1 VKILNKHFLTKY
13 LVFTFL
19 IILKP
24 LHAAQD
30 NIRFQRIALEQGLS
44 QETILSAY
52 QDQEGFMW
60 FGTQEGLNRYD
71 GYQFKVFTHSLRH
84 PDSLSSDWVYS
95 IEESQDGNLWIGTI
109 NGINIFDKS
118 TQTFRHL
125 KHDPNNKNS
134 LSENNSRVIYKDSDK
149 QLWVGTDSGLNR
161 FNPETREFSRFYNQ
175 KEDTLEPNEISS
187 IAQDKEGFLWIGTD
201 GNGLS
206 KFDPKT
212 EKIVTT
218 SKHIRD
224 KSGFSNVNIKSLY
237 IDNLQRI
244 WIGTA
249 GDGLTILDIQDNE
262 LHVDTSTSWKPQ
274 EFDGLSISHIYQ
286 DKIGNVW
293 IATDLGLFRFNSKLN
308 TFQSILNEPDNLYS
322 LSTNRISYL
331 YQDSGGVFWVGT
343 YSGLNKWNTATAK
356 FDHVRVTSN
365 FSSSLS
371 DNFILGFYEAGNE
384 KMWIATSVGLNLL
397 NTENGLVT
405 QFHHD
410 SENMNSL
417 RSNKIASLFASDHN
431 ELWIGYRGK
440 GLSKLDRKTGQ
451 YTHYKND
458 PNDITSLASNGVSSI
473 KQARNGKL
481 WIGAFGGGL
490 NLFDPE
496 TEQFIRYTHNKND
509 LSSIGSNKILSILE
523 DEDGL
528 LWLAT
533 LDSGI
538 SIFNPRTSSATRLM
552 HEPNVPSSLGNNF
565 IWAIFEDS
573 KSNIWVGTS
582 GSGLNKLSAKNRYSG
597 NYKFE
602 KISREEGL
610 PSNTVYGIIEDSE
623 GFLWLSTNRGLT
635 KFNPNT
641 KAILN
646 YDSSH
651 GLQGNEF
658 NTGAYY
664 QAGDGKVYFGGTNG
678 VTAFYPEDISP
689 NSHVPPVVLTKF
701 QKLNE
706 VVSIDSLTPE
716 SNNIQISH
724 KDYLI
729 AFEFAGLDYASPS
742 NNRYKYKLEGFDEEW
757 IEAADVRKATY
768 TNLPSGNYVFRVKAS
783 NNDGIWNDKGAVVAL
798 TVLPAPWYS
807 WWAYLIYGLISLAIL
822 YRIYRSY
829 VNKLLEEANYR
840 KKLESEVESR
850 TVELSSA
857 NEQLLN
863 ASITDQ
869 LTGLNNRR
877 YLNSIVEQRCS
888 AVLREFERE
897 AKTGKSNSESGPRL
911 FFLMFDLDGFKP
923 INDAYGH
930 GSGDKVIVQVGEV
943 LKSVCRKSDTVIRWG
958 GDEFLVMGRVEE
970 STEVEILAERL
981 RSKIAANGFDIDLKQ
996 KMYLSCSIGYSL
1008 FPFSHHYPNA
1018 LSWEQV
1024 HLLADKALYKS
1035 KDAGRNKW
1043 TGILQ
1048 SVQKPPANVMGTLTQ
1063 NIEKVIKDGHV
1074 TIKQNT

>member
-1 VKILNKHFLTKY
+1 LNKKTAITCFFFLLSFIFSHVY
-13 LVFTFL
+13 
-19 IILKP
+19 
-24 LHAAQD
+24 AGQG
-30 NIRFQRIALEQGLS
+30 NIRFQRIASEQGLS
-44 QETILSAY
+44 QETILSSY
-52 QDQEGFMW
+52 QDLDGFMW
-60 FGTQEGLNRYD
+60 FGTQAGLNRYD
-71 GYQFKVFTHSLRH
+71 GYQFKVFSHSSRN
-84 PDSLSSDWVYS
+84 PNSLSSDWIY
-95 IEESQDGNLWIGTI
+95 TI
-109 NGINIFDKS
+109 NEASDGQLWLGTMDGINIYDKS
-118 TQTFRHL
+118 TQTFTHI
-125 KHDPNNKNS
+125 KHDPTLSSS
-134 LSENNSRVIYKDSDK
+134 LSQNNVRVLFKDSSNNM
-149 QLWVGTDSGLNR
+149 WVGTHGGLNR
-161 FNPETREFSRFYNQ
+161 YNSKTGEFSKFYSEASQNKQ
-175 KEDTLEPNEISS
+175 GFDKVSGIVEDS
-187 IAQDKEGFLWIGTD
+187 KGFIWASTD
-201 GNGLS
+201 GNGLYKLDPSSGEIILSFAQVKEKVGFVSPNIRSLFLDS
-206 KFDPKT
+206 KQRLWIGAAGDGLSV
-212 EKIVTT
+212 I
-218 SKHIRD
+218 
-224 KSGFSNVNIKSLY
+224 
-237 IDNLQRI
+237 NLQNLSSEKKLELNWQPEKFAGLVISHIYEDNVGAI
-244 WIGTA
+244 WIGTEV
-249 GDGLTILDIQDNE
+249 GLYRYDSQ
-262 LHVDTSTSWKPQ
+262 
-274 EFDGLSISHIYQ
+274 
-286 DKIGNVW
+286 
-293 IATDLGLFRFNSKLN
+293 AN
-308 TFQSILNEPDNLYS
+308 TFQSIIHEADNIYS
-322 LSTNRISYL
+322 LSTNQISYL
-331 YQDSGGVFWVGT
+331 YQDNGGVFWVGT
-343 YSGLNKWNTATAK
+343 FNGLNKWNTSTAK
-356 FDHVRVTSN
+356 FDHLRVTSDLTT
-365 FSSSLS
+365 SLS
-371 DNFILGFYEAGNE
+371 DNFIHGFYDGGNE
-384 KMWIATSVGLNLL
+384 HLWIATFDGLNLL
-397 NTENGLVT
+397 NTNNGEVKKFL
-405 QFHHD
+405 HD
-410 SENMNSL
+410 SSDINSL
-417 RSNKIASLFASDHN
+417 RTDKVMALFARNPD
-431 ELWIGYRGK
+431 ELWIGYRDK
-440 GLSKLDRKTGQ
+440 GLSLLNRKTGQ
-451 YTHYKND
+451 FTHYVND
-458 PNDITSLASNGVSSI
+458 PNDPTSIGANGVTSI
-473 KQARNGKL
+473 KQAKDGKL
-481 WIGAFGGGL
+481 WIGVFGGGI
-490 NLFDPE
+490 NLFDPATNE
-496 TEQFIRYTHNKND
+496 FVRYTHKPDDNQSISGNRV
-509 LSSIGSNKILSILE
+509 LSVFE
-523 DEDGL
+523 DSVGL
-528 LWLAT
+528 LWLGT
-533 LDSGI
+533 LGSGI
-538 SIFNPRTSSATRLM
+538 SIFDPTTTNSIRLM
-552 HEPNVPSSLGNNF
+552 NEDNVFSSLGSNV
-565 IWAIFEDS
+565 ILAIHEDS
-573 KSNIWVGTS
+573 KKNIWVGTQ
-582 GSGLNKLSAKNRYSG
+582 GSGLNKLAAEDRFSG
-597 NYKFE
+597 NFNFE
-602 KISREEGL
+602 RIVREEGL
-610 PSNTVYGIIEDSE
+610 PSNAVYGIVEDSE
-623 GFLWLSTNRGLT
+623 GFLWISTNRGIT
-635 KFNPNT
+635 KYNPDT
-641 KAILN
+641 KQLLN

-658 NTGAYY
+658 NSGAYY
-664 QAGDGKVYFGGTNG
+664 KAKDGKLYFGGTNG

-807 WWAYLIYGLISLAIL
+807 WWAYLIYGLISLAVL
-822 YRIYRSY
+822 YRIYRSC

-1035 KDAGRNKW
+1035 KGAGRNKW